1 MILRKIK
8 LENIR
13 SYENSEIEFP
23 EDLVLL
29 SGNVGSGK
37 SSILLAIDFALFGIR
52 RGELSG
58 GALLRKG
65 CSKGSVNLSF
75 SIDDKEIEI
84 QRSLKKSNDSIVQDA
99 GFISINGSRRDGT
112 AVELK
117 QSILEILNYP
127 AELLTKNKSLIYRYT
142 VYTPQEEMKQILLG
156 EKDFRVDTLR
166 KVFGVDK
173 YKRIKENSLVFVR
186 YLKEEIREFRGRL
199 ADYDDKKKLLED
211 KKKNLEEVKLNLSR
225 LGEEVNNN
233 AKEVNRVKAK
243 LKEIEE
249 QSSKLKEFKH
259 KLELLEVKVKNEKDK
274 LSHNE
279 IEVNEAKKQVMQL
292 RLEISKEV
300 KVDDSKIESLKLEIT
315 NSKKKLKE
323 VETQISEFTI
333 KKQNSESVKATINR
347 LDVCPTCKREVL
359 DIDKLKIS
367 KSEDEKIAD
376 FSGKIMFNEPKVL
389 DLNKKIVECEKEL
402 DSLREVKASSEAVE
416 LKKKNLDEK
425 NSLLKRLEEEIGIS
439 KNSISNSEADKGL
452 VLDEVKG
459 LENIEKEFISYK
471 ELLEKVLIVERE
483 LDIKK
488 NSFEKDV
495 SSLDESVNELSV
507 SLEEMDKV
515 KANLG
520 SNEKLMGWLNTHF
533 VNLMNIIE
541 RKIMLRVH
549 ADFDSLFKK
558 WFDMLI
564 DDELLD
570 VKLDEEFTP
579 VIEQNGHLIDY
590 LHLSGGEKTA
600 AALAYRLALN
610 QVVNNLMSVIKTR
623 DLLILDEPTD
633 GFSEE
638 QIEKMKDVLLELK
651 NKQTVI
657 VSHENRIESFVSNV
671 IRLEKVGH
679 VSSVSKSQKKFILEY
694 YFTIYSLQ

>member
-65 CSKGSVNLSF
+65 CSKGSVNLVF

-84 QRSLKKSNDSIVQDA
+84 QRSLKKSKDSVVQDA
-99 GFISINGSRRDGT
+99 GYISINGSRRDGT

-117 QSILEILNYP
+117 QSVLEILNYP
-127 AELLTKNKSLIYRYT
+127 AELLTKSKSLIYRYT

-156 EKDFRVDTLR
+156 EKDYRVDTLR
-166 KVFGVDK
+166 KVFGVEK
-173 YKRIKENSLVFVR
+173 YKRIKENSLIFVR

-199 ADYDDKKKLLED
+199 ADYDDKKKTLEE
-211 KKKNLEEVKLNLSR
+211 KKKKLEEVKLNLSR

-249 QSSKLKEFKH
+249 QSSKLKELKH

-300 KVDDSKIESLKLEIT
+300 KVDDSKIENLKLEIT

-359 DIDKLKIS
+359 DVDKLKIS
-367 KSEDEKIAD
+367 KAEDEKIAD
-376 FSGKIMFNEPKVL
+376 FSGKIKFNEPKVL
-389 DLNKKIVECEKEL
+389 ELNKKIVDCEKEL

-425 NSLLKRLEEEIGIS
+425 NDLLKRLEEEINVS
-439 KNSISNSEADKGL
+439 KNSISSSEADKKL

-459 LENIEKEFISYK
+459 LENIEKEFSSYK
-471 ELLEKVLIVERE
+471 ELLEKVLSVERE

-515 KANLG
+515 KVGLA

-533 VNLMNIIE
+533 INLMNIIE

-590 LHLSGGEKTA
+590 GHLSGGEKTA

-638 QIEKMKDVLLELK
+638 QIEKMKDVLLELQ

-671 IRLEKVGH
+671 IKLEKVGH
-679 VSSVSKSQKKFILEY
+679 VSRVV
-694 YFTIYSLQ
+694 